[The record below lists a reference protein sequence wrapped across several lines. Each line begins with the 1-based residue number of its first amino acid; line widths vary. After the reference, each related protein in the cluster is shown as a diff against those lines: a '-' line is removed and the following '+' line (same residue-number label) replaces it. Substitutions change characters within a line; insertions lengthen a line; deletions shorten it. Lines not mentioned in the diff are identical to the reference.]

1 MNRKYEMNVKTCL
14 QIMLL
19 YFATLPSINSELEDL
34 IKSVYLRSNELEKII
49 KGQED
54 VIANQSKVIEQQK
67 ELISSMQGKYKDVYL

>member
-1 MNRKYEMNVKTCL
+1 MNVKTCL